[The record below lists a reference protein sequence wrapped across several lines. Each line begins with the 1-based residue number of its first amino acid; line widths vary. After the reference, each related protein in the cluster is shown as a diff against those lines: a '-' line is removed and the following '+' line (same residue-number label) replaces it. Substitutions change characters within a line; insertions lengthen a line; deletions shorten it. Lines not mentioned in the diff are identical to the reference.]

1 MIRVAIID
9 DHYVVRVGLKT
20 IIEMDDELEFA
31 GEAASGEGAAAF
43 VLTTKPDVLLLDIRM
58 PGKDGIET
66 LESIMTVK
74 PSQKVVML
82 TTSDADDEVYR
93 ALNNGARGYLLKD
106 RDSDAI
112 CMAVKTVHAGSK
124 FIPDAVKEIYR
135 RRQMMAE
142 PTPRER
148 EVLELVADGLSN
160 DEVAK
165 RLGISYESVKV
176 HMKHLLFKFETHD
189 RTELVSAAIRGGF
202 VKDAP
207 AKGRA
212 GA

>member
-20 IIEMDDELEFA
+20 IIDMDYELEFV
-31 GEAASGEGAAAF
+31 GEAASGNGAAAF

-66 LESIMTVK
+66 LADILAVK

-93 ALNNGARGYLLKD
+93 ALNGGASGYLLKD

-112 CMAVKTVHAGSK
+112 CMAIKTVNAGAK

-135 RRQMMAE
+135 RRQMMPE
-142 PTPRER
+142 LTPRER
-148 EVLELVADGLSN
+148 DVLELVADGMSN
-160 DEVAK
+160 DEMAK

-176 HMKHLLFKFETHD
+176 HMKHLLFKFEAKD
-189 RTELVSAAIRGGF
+189 RTELVAAAIRGGF
-202 VKDAP
+202 VKE
-207 AKGRA
+207 AK
-212 GA
+212 

>member
-20 IIEMDDELEFA
+20 IIDMDDELEFV
-31 GEAASGEGAAAF
+31 GEAESGKGAAAF

-66 LESIMTVK
+66 LAEILAVK
-74 PSQKVVML
+74 SSQKVVML

-93 ALNNGARGYLLKD
+93 ALNGGARGYLLKD

-112 CMAVKTVHAGSK
+112 CMAIKTVNAGAR
-124 FIPDAVKEIYR
+124 FIPDAVKEIFR
-135 RRQMMAE
+135 RRQMM
-142 PTPRER
+142 PDITPRER
-148 EVLELVADGLSN
+148 DVLELVADGMSN
-160 DEVAK
+160 DEMAK

-176 HMKHLLFKFETHD
+176 HMKHLLFKFEAKD
-189 RTELVSAAIRGGF
+189 RTELVSAAIRRGF
-202 VKDAP
+202 VKEM
-207 AKGRA
+207 K
-212 GA
+212 

>member
-20 IIEMDDELEFA
+20 IIEMDDELELV

-43 VLTTKPDVLLLDIRM
+43 ILTTKPDVLLLDIRM

-93 ALNNGARGYLLKD
+93 ALNLGARGYLLKD

-112 CMAVKTVHAGSK
+112 CKAIKAVHAGGK
-124 FIPDAVKEIYR
+124 FIPEAVKEIFR
-135 RRQMMAE
+135 RRQMMADL
-142 PTPRER
+142 TPRER
-148 EVLELVADGLSN
+148 EVLELVADGLTN
-160 DEVAK
+160 DDVAK

-176 HMKHLLFKFETHD
+176 HMKHLLFKFDVHD
-189 RTELVSAAIRGGF
+189 RTELVSLAMRGGF
-202 VKDAP
+202 VKDVS
-207 AKGRA
+207 AK
-212 GA
+212 

>member
-1 MIRVAIID
+1 MIRIAIID

-58 PGKDGIET
+58 PGRDGIET
-66 LESIMTVK
+66 LESILTVK

-93 ALNNGARGYLLKD
+93 ALNKGARGYLLKD

-112 CMAVKTVHAGSK
+112 CK
-124 FIPDAVKEIYR
+124 AVKEIYR
-135 RRQMMAE
+135 RRQMMADL
-142 PTPRER
+142 TPRER
-148 EVLELVADGLSN
+148 EVLELVASGLAN
-160 DEVAK
+160 DDVAK

-176 HMKHLLFKFETHD
+176 HMKHLLFKFEVHD
-189 RTELVSAAIRGGF
+189 RTELVSLAIRGGF
-202 VKDAP
+202 VKDAI
-207 AKGRA
+207 K
-212 GA
+212 